1 MPVAT
6 QVRQFLP
13 SFLTGFSVR
22 MEAQKLGGARTL
34 ASRKAGAVCISRGAQ
49 RMEKH
54 TLLSLN
60 TRAAPQPGEN
70 GLCCPSFGSTGAQN
84 MGWRLD
90 VVVYTFNSSIQK
102 AEAGRSLVSSNTARA
117 M

>member
-1 MPVAT
+1 
-6 QVRQFLP
+6 
-13 SFLTGFSVR
+13 
-22 MEAQKLGGARTL
+22 
-34 ASRKAGAVCISRGAQ
+34 
-49 RMEKH
+49 MEKN

-70 GLCCPSFGSTGAQN
+70 CLCCPSFGSTVAQN
-84 MGWRLD
+84 VGWRLD

-102 AEAGRSLVSSNTARA
+102 AEAGRSLVSSKTART